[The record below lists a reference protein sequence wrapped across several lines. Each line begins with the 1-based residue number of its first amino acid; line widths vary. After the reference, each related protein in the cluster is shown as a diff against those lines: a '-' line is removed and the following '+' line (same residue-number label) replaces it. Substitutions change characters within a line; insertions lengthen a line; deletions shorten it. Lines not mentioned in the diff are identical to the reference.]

1 MKKAVIY
8 TIFILAIIFL
18 YMNIRIRDDLIW
30 KLRVENEDLK
40 EQIMILKGSNNN
52 ETK

>member
-1 MKKAVIY
+1 MNKIVIY

-40 EQIMILKGSNNN
+40 EQIQILKGSNNN
-52 ETK
+52 GQ

>member
-1 MKKAVIY
+1 MKSTVIY

-40 EQIMILKGSNNN
+40 EQIQILKGSNEN
-52 ETK
+52 EQ